1 MAALR
6 GAVAWFDRH
15 RPKNVGRFV
24 TPYLVAGMS
33 ILLILGL
40 IRVDETN
47 TFATELRDGLVT
59 NCEQSGNPLRT
70 AVQMMLREQIKQAES
85 TPARYFP
92 DVPPAVFHRLVREQV
107 EATRAAIRRI
117 APVDCAALYPND

>member
-6 GAVAWFDRH
+6 GVAAWCDRH
-15 RPKNVGRFV
+15 RPKNVGRYV
-24 TPYLVAGMS
+24 MPYLVAGMS
-33 ILLILGL
+33 ILLILSL

-47 TFATELRDGLVT
+47 TFATKLRDGLVT
-59 NCEQSGNPLRT
+59 SCERGDNPLRA
-70 AVQMMLREQIKQAES
+70 AVQMMLREQIERAES
-85 TPARYFP
+85 TPARFFP